1 MSEVLKRGLPFLQR
15 FTGLGR
21 YLPKGAIRNNAYA
34 AALFTP
40 LDVAGNFMEG
50 KNPIRAVGKPLF
62 QLGGATGGGMIG
74 GALGIPSGP
83 GLTATA
89 VAGGTGGYYGGGALF
104 DQIFPERDA
113 HLGRDTLRL
122 AALTMPMGSQ
132 ILAHLNRPSA
142 DQAKETLANVR
153 AARTSP
159 GKWFGLPDLGVT
171 EMFSTKDPSQVRVG
185 DVNFQ
190 QAKTGLAGDTD
201 ITATQKG
208 LEQYGF
214 NENFKLDT
222 ENLNEDGSIP
232 IVRSEAGQKADALLA
247 ERDAWLARTANSP
260 AAQAG
265 FSDEQRWNLQQ
276 QTRDFRNA
284 QKTGTMDEFAQKYP
298 NSNTARERAIRNRI
312 PSVMDMEF

>member
-1 MSEVLKRGLPFLQR
+1 
-15 FTGLGR
+15 
-21 YLPKGAIRNNAYA
+21 
-34 AALFTP
+34 
-40 LDVAGNFMEG
+40 
-50 KNPIRAVGKPLF
+50 
-62 QLGGATGGGMIG
+62 
-74 GALGIPSGP
+74 
-83 GLTATA
+83 
-89 VAGGTGGYYGGGALF
+89 
-104 DQIFPERDA
+104 
-113 HLGRDTLRL
+113 
-122 AALTMPMGSQ
+122 
-132 ILAHLNRPSA
+132 
-142 DQAKETLANVR
+142 
-153 AARTSP
+153 
-159 GKWFGLPDLGVT
+159 
-171 EMFSTKDPSQVRVG
+171 MFSTKDPSQVRVG

-247 ERDAWLARTANSP
+247 EREAWLDRTANSP

-265 FSDEQRWNLQQ
+265 FSEEQRWNLQQ